1 MNQIL
6 HIKLRTVLGIA
17 CLVIC
22 LLPSTGNIRK
32 SVAAQDR
39 PIAYPFTSDWNS
51 LPLSDVALINS

>member
-17 CLVIC
+17 CLVIF
-22 LLPSTGNIRK
+22 LLPSPGNFRK

-39 PIAYPFTSDWNS
+39 PI
-51 LPLSDVALINS
+51 